1 MSVTKYMD
9 RWSDGLFIFI
19 LMFSLFLF
27 LFNMQLMANT
37 ITEGLISK

>member
-9 RWSDGLFIFI
+9 QWSGGLFIFI
-19 LMFSLFLF
+19 LMFALFIF

>member
-1 MSVTKYMD
+1 MYVTKYAD
-9 RWSDGLFIFI
+9 GWSSGLLIFI
-19 LMFSLFLF
+19 LMIALFLF